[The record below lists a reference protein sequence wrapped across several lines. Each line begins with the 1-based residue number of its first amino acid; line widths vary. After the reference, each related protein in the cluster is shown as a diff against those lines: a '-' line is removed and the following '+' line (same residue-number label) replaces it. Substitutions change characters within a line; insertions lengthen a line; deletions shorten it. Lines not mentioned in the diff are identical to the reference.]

1 MTLEITLEERLRR
14 IRDYCLDEEPA
25 PLPFSEEGDRWALYR
40 EMVRARHEGALR
52 STYRRSAQ
60 LLGDARFAALVLAF
74 LGSGGIKTRYFWRV
88 PLLFYQDALSAL
100 AEPSERELAEYEMLR
115 WSIRHEEAPRSSPPV
130 ELDFEKRP
138 LFKAPFALLR
148 ASDLPLQVGE
158 AREEHKAASPG
169 PRVFLFY
176 RSADERLRQLRL
188 SESAARIIDELS
200 DGKKTLKD
208 AIIALSQR
216 EGFAI
221 DAPYLEKLSALL
233 ATLVEEGFLLGS
245 YDDASPACARQDEKR
260 REEKR

>member
-1 MTLEITLEERLRR
+1 MTLEMTLEERLRR

-25 PLPFSEEGDRWALYR
+25 PLPFSEEDDRWALYR

-52 STYRRSAQ
+52 STYRRTAK
-60 LLGDARFAALVLAF
+60 LLGDARFGELVSAF
-74 LGSGGIKTRYFWRV
+74 LGSGGIKTRFFWRV

-100 AEPSERELAEYEMLR
+100 AEPRERELAEYEMLR

-148 ASDLPLQVGE
+148 TSHLQLDVDEDRGADE
-158 AREEHKAASPG
+158 APSLG
-169 PRVFLFY
+169 PRVFLFF
-176 RSADERLRQLRL
+176 RRADERLRQLRL
-188 SESAARIIDELS
+188 SESAARIIEELS

-208 AIIALSQR
+208 AIITLSQR

-245 YDDASPACARQDEKR
+245 YDDASSASPRSEEQTG
-260 REEKR
+260 EEKR